1 MYTLTTSYSDMV
13 KVERNSDLSTLLQ
26 AAAIYLMDPD
36 CYAVTIFDF
45 KKQIEI
51 LNFER

>member
-1 MYTLTTSYSDMV
+1 MYTITTSYSDCV
-13 KVERNSDLSTLLQ
+13 KIERGSDIVKLLQ

-45 KKQIEI
+45 EKQIEI